1 MYLYTISN
9 AQNKATMNKVIS
21 LPRTYSW
28 QYRYEADGCI
38 FTLEQNE
45 NGTWYLT
52 GYDSE
57 ELMEDGD
64 YFISEAM
71 DLKRHAVHF
80 LKCTFQRTE
89 WAAA

>member
-1 MYLYTISN
+1 
-9 AQNKATMNKVIS
+9 MNKVIT

-28 QYRYEADGCI
+28 QYRYEVGGCI

-45 NGTWYLT
+45 SGTWYLT

-71 DLKRHAVHF
+71 DLKRHAVNF
-80 LKCTFQRTE
+80 LKYTFQRAE
-89 WAAA
+89 WSL